1 MTLATFDNLPME
13 LVLMILSEIPTIR
26 GRYAL
31 LQASNR
37 HRGSAFE
44 IVTLPMI
51 TSGAGKHVY
60 ILKEPVNRYQL
71 VGPVV
76 LGEARRVNGRLLV
89 DAWRHK
95 NTIEKEFQFGYGSEK
110 YKRKFITMFFPRPTN
125 RYCYELDWDRDCR
138 GQKLP
143 EMQQEVEQMRN
154 MRKNSLWYL
163 WLQGFRRQLQS
174 GKIAKNR
181 PTALVPVFGDLLHIQ
196 SSCSDS
202 DSPIMEDRVYGYF
215 QGDPP
220 QYENMPLCSCV
231 SSACSHSSLIL
242 TVVCVPKQMRY
253 YNLNGYAAVRAYTA
267 YGNEEFLDFAVRA
280 WEFERNNTVSIS
292 DVPLPLQ
299 NSSFKELYDAYRQ
312 CDNCEMPP
320 LPQLMSNLTDHIS
333 LSGQFGWRTDGTMA
347 SSDNGLSSLLAEI
360 TGNNTFLE
368 AAMESEEFILSQL
381 YDDGSLL
388 KWGISMDEN
397 NPCQLATKEDVD
409 PWNAGYAIAGLAIM
423 SSTYPANET
432 IRQKRVSGSSSL
444 RLSPSDWIYR
454 LTNTIL
460 AATSFL
466 AWHDGQGVMASV
478 EKAGDMDLISGLFTA
493 HTRDAVDSG
502 LSSYLQGYLA
512 VQYNAILD
520 LATNNGTDIYGL
532 AWIGPP
538 PIEYSAQDQIIAA
551 HVLYY
556 LFLPEKRSL

>member
-1 MTLATFDNLPME
+1 
-13 LVLMILSEIPTIR
+13 
-26 GRYAL
+26 
-31 LQASNR
+31 
-37 HRGSAFE
+37 
-44 IVTLPMI
+44 
-51 TSGAGKHVY
+51 
-60 ILKEPVNRYQL
+60 
-71 VGPVV
+71 
-76 LGEARRVNGRLLV
+76 
-89 DAWRHK
+89 
-95 NTIEKEFQFGYGSEK
+95 
-110 YKRKFITMFFPRPTN
+110 
-125 RYCYELDWDRDCR
+125 
-138 GQKLP
+138 
-143 EMQQEVEQMRN
+143 
-154 MRKNSLWYL
+154 
-163 WLQGFRRQLQS
+163 
-174 GKIAKNR
+174 
-181 PTALVPVFGDLLHIQ
+181 
-196 SSCSDS
+196 
-202 DSPIMEDRVYGYF
+202 MEDRVYGYF

-220 QYENMPLCSCV
+220 QYENMPLCVLAHSHMIHGLPLTRNKQSCV

-551 HVLYY
+551 HVLVAGIGINSTDDTTDDVSPV
-556 LFLPEKRSL
+556 LPVPARKAFPVGGIVGAVLGGLLGLVGVSVFIICRKRRRAPIQEHITPFRVDVPNKRHLNHHRSSKKAQASMRVEPRRTAMQPQPTSGPSPASNEMTREELVQMLNQRLQPERWNNNEQPPSYV